1 MSETS
6 KPALAGPFPIRVL
19 LLEQNQDD
27 IELSLR
33 ALTQDGFCVE
43 SDGARTSEEFEQKV
57 RDNSYDVVLA
67 DYQLAGWTGIDALR
81 MIESMGLNLPLILV
95 TGTLGEERAV
105 ECIRLGVS
113 DYVLKHQLSRL
124 PTAVRHAL
132 QRKEMWEERARNVNV
147 LEQSMASFRF
157 LFAKNPIPMM
167 VCDRETLRYL
177 EVNDICVEQY
187 GYSRDE
193 FLRMRATDIR
203 TSEEAVRLSEFLK
216 DESSQLT
223 HAGIWQ
229 HKTKSGKT
237 IDAEIMLHGMEF
249 ASRPAWLIAA
259 LSVTEK
265 RELEAQLWQ
274 SQKFEAIGQLAGGIA
289 HDFNNML
296 GAILGWVELG
306 IDESGQNLPLQGY
319 FRKVQHQAERAAGLT
334 KQLLAF
340 ARRQILAPRN
350 IDLNQTVRD
359 VTGLLGKVIGSNI
372 DLELTLME
380 KLPAVKADPTQTEQ
394 VVMNLCLN
402 ARDAMPHGG
411 RLEVQ
416 TIRAEIDETT
426 CHCHKEAK
434 QGVYVRLSVCD
445 TGMGMDAATRLRI
458 FEPFFTTKEIGKG
471 TGLGLAMVY
480 GIVKQ
485 HGGFVQVESELGHGS
500 QFHVFFPA
508 GGAGELAKREV
519 ASCAAVRGGKETI
532 LIVEDHDGLREVA
545 TTTLEALGY
554 CVRAARDGE
563 EAVREFQARRNEIAL
578 VLLDVVLP
586 KLSGLQVYDCINGER
601 PDIPVLFVTGYSA
614 DNEMLHSIQRR
625 NLPLLLKPYGPR
637 DLAQKVR
644 DALDLTPHLAS
655 KSR

>member
-1 MSETS
+1 MNEIS

-27 IELSLR
+27 VGLSLR

-43 SDGARTSEEFEQKV
+43 SDGARTCEEFEQKV

-132 QRKEMWEERARNVNV
+132 QQKEMWEERARNVKL
-147 LEQSMASFRF
+147 LEQSAASFRF
-157 LFAKNPIPMM
+157 LFVKNPIPMM

-187 GYSRDE
+187 GYSRKEFLQMCAPDIRSPEEAARLDE
-193 FLRMRATDIR
+193 FLKRGVA
-203 TSEEAVRLSEFLK
+203 ELA
-216 DESSQLT
+216 

-249 ASRPAWLIAA
+249 SSRPAWLIAA

-274 SQKFEAIGQLAGGIA
+274 AQKFEAIGQLAGGIA

-306 IDESGQNLPLQGY
+306 IDESSQSPPLQGY

-340 ARRQILAPRN
+340 ARRQILEPRN

-359 VTGLLGKVIGSNI
+359 TTGLFGKIIGSNI
-372 DLELTLME
+372 DLELSLME
-380 KLPAVKADPTQTEQ
+380 NLPAVKADPTQTEQ

-416 TIRAEIDETT
+416 STRVEIDETT
-426 CHCHKEAK
+426 CHWHKEAK
-434 QGVYVRLSVCD
+434 PGVYVRLSVCD
-445 TGMGMDAATRLRI
+445 TGMGMDAATKLRI
-458 FEPFFTTKEIGKG
+458 FEPFFTTKETGKG

-500 QFHVFFPA
+500 KFHVFFPA
-508 GGAGELAKREV
+508 ARAGELAKREI
-519 ASCAAVRGGKETI
+519 ASCVPVRGGNETV

-554 CVRAARDGE
+554 RVRAARDGE
-563 EAVREFQARRNEIAL
+563 EAVREFKERRNEIAL
-578 VLLDVVLP
+578 VLLDVALP
-586 KLSGLQVYDCINGER
+586 KLSGPKVYDYISGER

-614 DNEMLHSIQRR
+614 DNEMLRSIQRR

-644 DALDLTPHLAS
+644 EALDLTPQLAR

>member
-1 MSETS
+1 MNETP

-19 LLEQNQDD
+19 LLEQDWHD
-27 IELSLR
+27 VELSLR

-81 MIESMGLNLPLILV
+81 MIEGMGLNLPLILV
-95 TGTLGEERAV
+95 TETLGEEKAV
-105 ECIRLGVS
+105 ECIKLGVS
-113 DYVLKHQLSRL
+113 DYVLKHRLSRL
-124 PTAVRHAL
+124 PLAVRHAL
-132 QRKEMWEERARNVNV
+132 QQREMWEERARNVKL
-147 LEQSMASFRF
+147 LEQSAANFRF

-177 EVNDICVEQY
+177 EVNDVCVEQY

-203 TSEEAVRLSEFLK
+203 SPEEAARLDEFLK
-216 DESSQLT
+216 RGVAELT

-237 IDAEIMLHGMEF
+237 IDAEIMLHAMKF

-265 RELEAQLWQ
+265 RALEAQLWQ
-274 SQKFEAIGQLAGGIA
+274 AQKFEAIGQLAGGIA

-306 IDESGQNLPLQGY
+306 IDESTQNPPVQGY

-340 ARRQILAPRN
+340 ARRQILEPRN

-359 VTGLLGKVIGSNI
+359 ATGLFGKIIGSNI
-372 DLELTLME
+372 DLELSLME
-380 KLPAVKADPTQTEQ
+380 NLPAVKADPTQTEQ

-402 ARDAMPHGG
+402 ARDAMPLGG

-416 TIRAEIDETT
+416 SIRVEIDEAN
-426 CHCHKEAK
+426 CHGQKEAK
-434 QGVYVRLSVCD
+434 PGVYVRLSVCD

-458 FEPFFTTKEIGKG
+458 FEPFFTTKETGKG

-485 HGGFVQVESELGHGS
+485 HGGFVQVESELGCGS
-500 QFHVFFPA
+500 KFHVFFPA
-508 GGAGELAKREV
+508 AGAGELVKREI
-519 ASCAAVRGGKETI
+519 ASCVPVRGGKETV

-545 TTTLEALGY
+545 TTTLEAMGY
-554 CVRAARDGE
+554 RVRAARDGE

-586 KLSGLQVYDCINGER
+586 KLSGLEVHDCINRER

-614 DNEMLHSIQRR
+614 DNEMLRSIRRR
-625 NLPLLLKPYGPR
+625 NLPLLLKPCRPR

-644 DALDLTPHLAS
+644 EALDLTPHLAS
-655 KSR
+655 KTP